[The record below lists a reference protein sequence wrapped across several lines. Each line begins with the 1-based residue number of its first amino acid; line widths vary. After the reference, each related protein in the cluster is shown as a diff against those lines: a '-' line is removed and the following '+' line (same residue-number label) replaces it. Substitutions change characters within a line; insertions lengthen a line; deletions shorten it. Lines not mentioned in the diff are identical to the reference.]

1 MYTSRYSSR
10 LGALALAVLLASPV
24 NAHEAHV
31 HGVATMDVAVG
42 HRHVTAQL
50 ASPLANLIGFEHRPT
65 TDEERQA
72 VRTLASQL
80 RQPNAALVTSPEA
93 QCTMLRVSL
102 SSPNLPAQLLGE
114 QDTADNPRS
123 KPAEPRPAKEAH
135 THKHGQQQHHKQD
148 TKQHQKPGQKQKQQ
162 DHKHDHKQ
170 QSKQEHATN
179 SAHANLDATFVFDC
193 PNMQQLQYIDVPLL
207 TAFTGINRLEVQ
219 LITPTR
225 QQAATLNAGNY
236 RIQLK

>member
-1 MYTSRYSSR
+1 MYTSRYSSH
-10 LGALALAVLLASPV
+10 LVALALAVILASPV

-31 HGVATMDVAVG
+31 HGLATMDVAVG

-72 VRTLASQL
+72 VRTMASQL
-80 RQPNAALVTSPEA
+80 RQANAALVTTPEA
-93 QCTMLRVSL
+93 QCTMIRVSL

-114 QDTADNPRS
+114 QETEGNNRS
-123 KPAEPRPAKEAH
+123 KAAEPPPAKDTH
-135 THKHGQQQHHKQD
+135 THKQGQKPHHKQD
-148 TKQHQKPGQKQKQQ
+148 QKQKQNQKQSQKQQQ
-162 DHKHDHKQ
+162 DHKQDHKPA
-170 QSKQEHATN
+170 HNAN
-179 SAHANLDATFVFDC
+179 SGHANLDATFVFDC
-193 PNMQQLQYIDVPLL
+193 TNMQELQYIDVPLL
-207 TAFTGINRLEVQ
+207 TAFTGINRLDVQ

-225 QQAATLNAGNY
+225 QQAATLNAGNF